1 MAVFGVSSTLNIFFR
16 KSKGIEVPISSV
28 LRFRKALLL
37 LGNQYPFSFA
47 FGDTSTRIAC
57 VDSVQDV
64 YERLMLSTPNKDTLH
79 FENIV
84 LVALDEQGNV
94 DEEIARQL
102 IKLFRPDRKGE
113 IITLLDFVK
122 SIDGVY
128 KAHHLLA
135 VSIENSKELD
145 RAFENI
151 FNLFF
156 QLRVLC

>member
-1 MAVFGVSSTLNIFFR
+1 
-16 KSKGIEVPISSV
+16 
-28 LRFRKALLL
+28 
-37 LGNQYPFSFA
+37 
-47 FGDTSTRIAC
+47 
-57 VDSVQDV
+57 
-64 YERLMLSTPNKDTLH
+64 MLSTPNKDTLH